1 MAVKPKRIRLFIKP
15 YCGWCHK
22 AVRWLD
28 ARGVAYEKIDVIADE
43 AAFDEMI
50 RLSGQELAPVID
62 ADGQVLADF
71 GPDQL
76 AEFWNTLETKNARL
90 ESS

>member
-1 MAVKPKRIRLFIKP
+1 VKTRKIRLFIKP

-22 AVRWLD
+22 AIRWLD
-28 ARGVAYEKIDVIADE
+28 EHDVEYETIDVISDE

-50 RLSGQELAPVID
+50 HLSGQELAPVIQV
-62 ADGQVLADF
+62 DGEILADF

-76 AEFWNTLETKNARL
+76 DGFFEKLGRKQTRVETR
-90 ESS
+90 